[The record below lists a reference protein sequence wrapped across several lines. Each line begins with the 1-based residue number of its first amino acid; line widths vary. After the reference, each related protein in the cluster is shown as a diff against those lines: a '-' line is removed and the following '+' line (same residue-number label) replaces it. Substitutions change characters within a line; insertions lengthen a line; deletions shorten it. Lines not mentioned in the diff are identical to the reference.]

1 MINNYIN
8 DIIMRIFIDILTIV
22 GTLASLYSWY
32 KTWKYKNE
40 VLEKLDYVD
49 FSAFLDRFYSV
60 VQDLSKTK
68 DSETNQKGG
77 KLDKIL
83 DDISGLMTETLKMLK
98 NLSDDDKLKIK
109 ERSNEVKIYIM
120 KNRIRDRIDV
130 VFLRVELDNIY
141 EIFNNSLNNQKVK
154 KI

>member
-1 MINNYIN
+1 
-8 DIIMRIFIDILTIV
+8 MRIFIDILTIV